1 VGAVEAVGFSLGPEP
16 QAVASITAEGN
27 KATEL
32 NAHATL
38 KADNMKHD
46 ENGQVHTLHSIGVR
60 SCLQAIEDGR
70 NVQPTPESEKTWWS
84 MHCSLMTI

>member
-46 ENGQVHTLHSIGVR
+46 ENGQVHTLHSIGV
-60 SCLQAIEDGR
+60 
-70 NVQPTPESEKTWWS
+70 SEAVCKPLKMAETCNLHQS
-84 MHCSLMTI
+84 PRRLGGACTAA